1 MSVGTAVAHA
11 AEALVG
17 ARYRLH
23 GRMPETGLDCV
34 GLVHAALSRAGLS
47 PRAPTGYRLRSLDVE
62 PLLAFAAMSG
72 LRPAGG
78 PTLPGDVLLVRPGPA
93 QHHLH
98 IALAPDASGGA
109 RFAHAHAGLRRVAIH
124 HGPLADPLLGH
135 WRPKEQ
141 E

>member
-17 ARYRLH
+17 TRYRLH
-23 GRMPETGLDCV
+23 GRVPETGLDCV

-47 PRAPTGYRLRSLDVE
+47 PRAPAGYRLRSLDIE
-62 PLLAFAAMSG
+62 PLLALAAMSG
-72 LRPAGG
+72 LRPAEG
-78 PTLPGDVLLVRPGPA
+78 PALPGDVLLVRPGPA

-98 IALAPDASGGA
+98 VALAPGASGGA

-124 HGPLADPLLGH
+124 HGPLADPLLRH
-135 WRPKEQ
+135 WRP
-141 E
+141 